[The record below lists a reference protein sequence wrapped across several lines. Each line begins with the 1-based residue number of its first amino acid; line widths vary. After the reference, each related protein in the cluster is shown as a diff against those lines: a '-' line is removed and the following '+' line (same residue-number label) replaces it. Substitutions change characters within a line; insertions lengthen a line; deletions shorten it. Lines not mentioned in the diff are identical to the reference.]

1 MTVKDLIDKNWYKVI
16 NEGDETDREIGKVFC
31 CDLLSIAMGKAPADC
46 AWVTVM
52 GNINTLAVEHGQL
65 DACFS
70 FKKSNRNSHL
80 VFHQLNS
87 SQFVCLMP
95 PGHPLAQSSFIRMEE
110 IRNEQQIW
118 IVPMPLRNTFYNKSK
133 SDVLQY

>member
-52 GNINTLAVEHGQL
+52 GNINTLAVATLADAAVVILAENAQL
-65 DACFS
+65 DANAAAKAAQQGVTVLATEMPIFDAALQIY
-70 FKKSNRNSHL
+70 KA
-80 VFHQLNS
+80 LN
-87 SQFVCLMP
+87 
-95 PGHPLAQSSFIRMEE
+95 E
-110 IRNEQQIW
+110 
-118 IVPMPLRNTFYNKSK
+118 
-133 SDVLQY
+133 